1 MEDQLKQLNLQ
12 LLQKEE
18 TINVMKVRTREFVQ
32 NLKDEHAVTL
42 RNMQAALS
50 AASEVMHCPQH
61 KFLSLLVH
69 NLPAALVCLRRKVR
83 SVRHSLV

>member
-50 AASEVMHCPQH
+50 AASEVMDCPRR
-61 KFLSLLVH
+61 KFLS
-69 NLPAALVCLRRKVR
+69 
-83 SVRHSLV
+83 